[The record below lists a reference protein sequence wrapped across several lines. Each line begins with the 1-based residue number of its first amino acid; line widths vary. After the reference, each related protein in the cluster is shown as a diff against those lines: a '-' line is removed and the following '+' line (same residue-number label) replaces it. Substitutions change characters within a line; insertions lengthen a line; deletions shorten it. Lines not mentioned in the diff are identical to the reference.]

1 MDKEQHS
8 FDMYS
13 TLYQS
18 PNIIKPTSSLGQHIP
33 SPTGRKYRFL
43 LSLVHPRFRSS
54 SSEIR
59 SQKENLL
66 IALAQLNTK
75 MPVHMNLLLAI
86 AHSPSTLTNHQ
97 ESLTSLNLLLRK
109 RSAEALDLYLSNG
122 KSEHDKVYN
131 TLQEAFNQ
139 QEQMI
144 RAWVNAASDL
154 ARLRMFAFEN
164 PELWEV
170 IHSYL

>member
-1 MDKEQHS
+1 
-8 FDMYS
+8 
-13 TLYQS
+13 
-18 PNIIKPTSSLGQHIP
+18 
-33 SPTGRKYRFL
+33 
-43 LSLVHPRFRSS
+43 
-54 SSEIR
+54 
-59 SQKENLL
+59 
-66 IALAQLNTK
+66 